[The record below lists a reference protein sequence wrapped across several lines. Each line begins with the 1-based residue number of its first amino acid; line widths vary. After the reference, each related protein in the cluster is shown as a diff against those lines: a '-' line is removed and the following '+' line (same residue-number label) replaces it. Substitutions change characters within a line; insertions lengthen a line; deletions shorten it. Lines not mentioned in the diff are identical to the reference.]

1 MKRLRNEDAPHVEE
15 LLDEALEESFP
26 ASDPAELTLPHE
38 ERGPARVARPA
49 SAKGPGKPHDEALL
63 DEALDE
69 SFPASDPVAVSP
81 AREVRKRPARA
92 TAARR
97 RKH

>member
-1 MKRLRNEDAPHVEE
+1 MKRFRKEDAPHVEE

-26 ASDPAELTLPHE
+26 ASDPAEVTLPLE
-38 ERGPARVARPA
+38 ERGPAR
-49 SAKGPGKPHDEALL
+49 SAKPVAAKAAGKSHDEALL

-81 AREVRKRPARA
+81 AREVRKRPMHAD
-92 TAARR
+92 AAG
-97 RKH
+97 RKKH